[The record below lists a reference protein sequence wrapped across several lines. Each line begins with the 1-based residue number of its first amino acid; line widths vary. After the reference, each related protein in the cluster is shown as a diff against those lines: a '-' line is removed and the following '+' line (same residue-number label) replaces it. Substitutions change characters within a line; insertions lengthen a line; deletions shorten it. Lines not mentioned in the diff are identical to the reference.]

1 MLDIL
6 LFWFLT
12 ILLFMIAAIVVW
24 QIMEYVKKRKFN
36 YLKAKLT
43 NKHKYQCFYITEND
57 LKEDPAATEL
67 SSISYPGYV
76 DSTYGRFYKN
86 LTVEHLPINV
96 LVNWTRTIAEDLIAS
111 VSPVNHVA
119 SWNDYFHSEEYKAYA
134 NSSVHPDIV
143 EFEEHE
149 LAYIWG
155 AVYYWLKCIIPNYN
169 NEEVLNYIE
178 KVAIKKEFLRPYFY
192 HYKRLATGSESL
204 PDDKYGPS
212 PLTSKGELTAEQ
224 TALLWLAIAM
234 LTEDNVTKKSLAPA
248 ISRVSGVG
256 EQSIR
261 CKIVGS
267 FKETDKAAV
276 ASIFKETMP
285 NLAEKI
291 MKM

>member
-1 MLDIL
+1 MIEIL
-6 LFWFLT
+6 VFFLLT
-12 ILLFMIAAIVVW
+12 VLLFMISALIVW
-24 QIMEYVKKRKFN
+24 QIMEFVKKRKFN
-36 YLKAKLT
+36 YLKTKLT
-43 NKHKYQCFYITEND
+43 NKHKYHCFYITEND
-57 LKEDPAATEL
+57 LKEDPAATKL

-96 LVNWTRTIAEDLIAS
+96 LVNWTRTIAEDLMTS
-111 VSPVNHVA
+111 VSPVNHVK
-119 SWNDYFHSEEYKAYA
+119 SWSDYFHSKEYKAYA

-143 EFEEHE
+143 DFEEHE
-149 LAYIWG
+149 LTYIWG
-155 AVYYWLKCIIPNYN
+155 AVYYWLKCLISNYN
-169 NEEVLNYIE
+169 NEEVFNLIE

-192 HYKRLATGSESL
+192 HYKRLAIGSDGL
-204 PDDKYGPS
+204 PDDNYGPQYM
-212 PLTSKGELTAEQ
+212 TSKGELTAEQ

-234 LTEDNVTKKSLAPA
+234 LTEENVKKKNLAPA
-248 ISRVSGVG
+248 ISKVTGVG

-267 FKETDKAAV
+267 FKEEDKLAV

-285 NLAEKI
+285 HLAEKI